1 MVEPISI
8 LATWGLTTTAKFV
21 YSSVLA
27 ELNKDSNKEWV
38 KDVLQDWLKDVAK
51 EKLSGF
57 SGTVWDQA
65 TRFFGKD
72 FLDVAAETAI
82 TAFLVL
88 INRHLAEDLELSE
101 EKRARFEK
109 PLNSFL
115 KDPEV
120 RQILGSPFQ
129 KFNKP
134 LNIKALKATWDDKG
148 LRDLPDD
155 FNWDKLGQDYR
166 QIVRKVFNE
175 SPELKPLLDFQRSEQ
190 DSKNLQNLAGV
201 HPEFDLV
208 KYQETIL
215 EKYGNLKLESLDSSG
230 YIYDQE
236 LKIYQVFIPQKVK
249 ECQEYLPQV
258 YELPKDLQQRLREQ
272 GELEREIHPE
282 ELERYKRAYTNQQI
296 RSVTEVINDD
306 KYKYLVIL
314 GDPGSGK
321 STLLQYLAVAWA
333 ELPTR
338 DLPDHPLTILIELQK
353 YIQDFS
359 ENRCQNFLQYLHQGS
374 NWICHLNQHELDTR
388 FKQQPATI
396 LFDGLDEVFDPVL
409 RGNVIAQ
416 IHNFTQTY
424 PNVKVVVTSR
434 IIGYK

>member
-27 ELNKDSNKEWV
+27 ELNQDSNKEWV

-51 EKLSGF
+51 EKLSGW

-65 TRFFGKD
+65 TRFFGQD

-88 INRHLAEDLELSE
+88 IDQHLVELGLSE
-101 EKRARFEK
+101 EKRSRFEK

-115 KDPEV
+115 KDPAV
-120 RQILGSPFQ
+120 RRILGSPFQ
-129 KFNKP
+129 QLSQP
-134 LNIKALKATWDDKG
+134 LDVKALKETWDDKG
-148 LRDLPDD
+148 LRDLPDE
-155 FNWDKLGQDYR
+155 FNWDKLSQDYR

-175 SPELKPLLDFQRSEQ
+175 SAELKPLLDFQRAEQ
-190 DSKNLQNLAGV
+190 DSKRLAAIAGIDT
-201 HPEFDLV
+201 EFDLV
-208 KYQETIL
+208 KYQETIS

-272 GELEREIHPE
+272 GELEREIYPE

-296 RSVTEVINDD
+296 RSVLEVIDDD

-353 YIQDFS
+353 YIQDFT

-388 FKQQPATI
+388 FKQQSATI